1 MSKKFDAK
9 HLEKLDNPKRRSILP
24 PDRTIEELNL
34 QSGQVVADVG
44 CGIGYFTVP
53 LAKVVGSNGKVY
65 AIDIEPLML
74 EETKKR
80 VSEEQLN
87 NVEFVLSTENNF
99 KIPDNIADVV
109 FTSTVYHELETPKNF
124 LDECRR
130 VLKEK
135 GELFILDWNRVEEE
149 MGPPLH
155 IRKGIKEV
163 ENDLEQ
169 NDFVVEKLKYIGN
182 SFYLIIAQVKK
193 N

>member
-53 LAKVVGSNGKVY
+53 LTKVVGSNGKIY
-65 AIDIEPLML
+65 AIDIEPLMV

-135 GELFILDWNRVEEE
+135 GELIILDWNRVEEE
-149 MGPPLH
+149 MGPPFH